1 MPGVPIPDSGGAD
14 FNGSNSG
21 PALVTAPG
29 RWTGRAS
36 FRARR
41 WLGGGHVQTIASFLL
56 PRKIHLPPAEERLVE
71 VEPGIKIRCWCYWQG
86 AQKPADEQD
95 RASAMTLIVVH
106 GLEGSSDS
114 KYMQGVARN
123 GLAAGMNVVLMNQ
136 RNCGGMDHF
145 APTLYNSSLSGDVAA
160 VVRNVIENDGV
171 SRFALI
177 GFSMGGNLVLKL
189 AGEWGRDGNAPAQF
203 RAVAA
208 VCPALDLAASADAL
222 HEPRNRI
229 YEYYFLMQLFRRL
242 RLKARL
248 FPGKFDVSR
257 LRGISSL
264 RLFDDRITAH
274 YCGFA
279 GADDYYAR
287 AAAANVVDRIT
298 VPTLILHA
306 ANDPFIRLTPQTL
319 RRIAANPNITYVET
333 EDGGHC
339 AFLGERNLGER
350 NGDAADDGRW
360 AEREVVEFA
369 AGQIFPSGANH

>member
-1 MPGVPIPDSGGAD
+1 M
-14 FNGSNSG
+14 
-21 PALVTAPG
+21 
-29 RWTGRAS
+29 
-36 FRARR
+36 
-41 WLGGGHVQTIASFLL
+41 QTIASFLL